1 MSLMDD
7 YFAALLTE
15 PRPEPEV
22 KVAAKPLKPAAEIDK
37 DERNKLDQLLAQVRA
52 VQQPQEQEAPIA
64 PPSALVPVQED
75 VAKVVDEQPTATS
88 LEQQAEAA
96 VAATTPTETVREG
109 LFQVLLFDVAG
120 LELAV
125 PLDKLGGIHQ
135 ISEVSPLFGKPDWF
149 MGLMLHRQQKMRVV
163 DTGRWVMPDKVSHQD
178 LRENYRYLV
187 MLGDS
192 PWGLACDSLVR
203 TERINSADVRWRQG
217 GSKRPWLAGMV
228 RERMCA
234 LLDVDAL
241 LGMLEQGLGGL
252 EQEQ

>member
-7 YFAALLTE
+7 YFAALLAE
-15 PRPEPEV
+15 PKPEPEV
-22 KVAAKPLKPAAEIDK
+22 KATTKPLKPAAEIDR

-52 VQQPQEQEAPIA
+52 AQQPQEQEAAIE
-64 PPSALVPVQED
+64 PPSAPAPVQED
-75 VAKVVDEQPTATS
+75 VAETVDEPPPATA
-88 LEQQAEAA
+88 LEQQAA
-96 VAATTPTETVREG
+96 VTAATTPTETAREG

-149 MGLMLHRQQKMRVV
+149 MGLMLHRQQKVRVV

-203 TERINSADVRWRQG
+203 TERIDSADVRWRQG